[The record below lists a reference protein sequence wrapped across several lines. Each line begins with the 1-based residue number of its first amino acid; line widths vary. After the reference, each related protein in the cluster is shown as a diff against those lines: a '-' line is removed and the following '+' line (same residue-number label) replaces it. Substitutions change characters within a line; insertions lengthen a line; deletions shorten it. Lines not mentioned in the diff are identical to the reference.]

1 MKKDLQKLLQN
12 LEIEHFEKKYPN
24 FPVKYSPA
32 RSYDDN
38 TANGLTKCIIAFLN
52 FNGWQAERVSNMGRP
67 VDQRRTVKDVLG
79 RERQIGSMKWIPGS
93 GTKGTADISATIKGR
108 SVKIEVKIGADRQSE
123 AQKAYQANVEMA
135 GGVYVIA
142 RSFDEFM
149 EWYEQFKNT
158 TIC

>member
-1 MKKDLQKLLQN
+1 MSIKILQT
-12 LEIEHFEKKYPN
+12 LEAEHLKCKYPTL
-24 FPVKYSPA
+24 PA
-32 RSYDDN
+32 KAYALTKWNDK
-38 TANGLTKCIIAFLN
+38 TANGLTKCIIAFLK

-67 VDQRRTVKDVLG
+67 VDSRRTVKDVLG

-142 RSFDEFM
+142 KSFEDFLL
-149 EWYEQFKNT
+149 WYEQF
-158 TIC
+158 